1 MVEFLYMG
9 TKAGKLNTENFVA
22 FFPDDV
28 DLKSTEFVVY
38 WKVRPKMTQQ
48 DVYSKDQKST
58 YQAQVSETQNSKQVM
73 YL

>member
-58 YQAQVSETQNSKQVM
+58 
-73 YL
+73 